1 MISPSISETQGK
13 HEKPIN
19 SLKAHLVFF
28 FFNNQLL
35 LYQLGLLC
43 DEHLKRNLPWLTLR
57 LMSSEVRA
65 GVTSMLDV
73 SSITGSSSSSTGIS
87 SRSGVSV
94 AGGSASS
101 STGLFS
107 ST

>member
-73 SSITGSSSSSTGIS
+73 SSIIGSSSSTGIS